1 MLIIKNG
8 KTIGALQLFR
18 VRKIG
23 IVARQNAKDVVVFH
37 GEEEQDRKVMKKIL
51 WMLRALH
58 AGEIEKNNIIRYN
71 GTIDMDVIVKE
82 TIKEW

>member
-18 VRKIG
+18 VRKTG

-37 GEEEQDRKVMKKIL
+37 GEEEQDRKVMKK
-51 WMLRALH
+51 
-58 AGEIEKNNIIRYN
+58 NIMDTASAARRRNRKKQHHTLQRNHRY
-71 GTIDMDVIVKE
+71 GRHY
-82 TIKEW
+82 

>member
-1 MLIIKNG
+1 MIIIKNG

-18 VRKIG
+18 VRKTG
-23 IVARQNAKDVVVFH
+23 IIARQTAKDVVVFH
-37 GEEEQDRKVMKKIL
+37 GEEQDRKVMKKIL
-51 WMLRALH
+51 WMLQALH

-71 GTIDMDVIVKE
+71 GTIDMDVVIKE

>member
-18 VRKIG
+18 VRKTG

-37 GEEEQDRKVMKKIL
+37 GEEDQDRKVMKKNI
-51 WMLRALH
+51 MDATSTTRRRNR
-58 AGEIEKNNIIRYN
+58 EKQHHTVQRNHRY
-71 GTIDMDVIVKE
+71 GRHC
-82 TIKEW
+82 

>member
-18 VRKIG
+18 VRKTG

-51 WMLRALH
+51 WMLQALH
-58 AGEIEKNNIIRYN
+58 AGEIEKKHHTVQRNHRHRRHHQ
-71 GTIDMDVIVKE
+71 GDH
-82 TIKEW
+82 

>member
-37 GEEEQDRKVMKKIL
+37 GEEE
-51 WMLRALH
+51 
-58 AGEIEKNNIIRYN
+58 
-71 GTIDMDVIVKE
+71 
-82 TIKEW
+82 

>member
-18 VRKIG
+18 VRKTG

-51 WMLRALH
+51 WMLQALH
-58 AGEIEKNNIIRYN
+58 AGEIEKNIIRYN
-71 GTIDMDVIVKE
+71 GTIDIDVIIKE

>member
-18 VRKIG
+18 VRKTG

-37 GEEEQDRKVMKKIL
+37 GEEQDRKVMKKIL
-51 WMLRALH
+51 WTLQALH
-58 AGEIEKNNIIRYN
+58 DGEIEKNNIIRYN

>member
-1 MLIIKNG
+1 MIIIKNG

-18 VRKIG
+18 VRKTG

-37 GEEEQDRKVMKKIL
+37 GEQDRKVMKKIL
-51 WMLRALH
+51 WMLQALH

-71 GTIDMDVIVKE
+71 GTIDMDVIIKE

>member
-1 MLIIKNG
+1 
-8 KTIGALQLFR
+8 
-18 VRKIG
+18 
-23 IVARQNAKDVVVFH
+23 
-37 GEEEQDRKVMKKIL
+37 MKKIL
-51 WMLRALH
+51 WTLRALH

>member
-18 VRKIG
+18 VRKTG
-23 IVARQNAKDVVVFH
+23 IIARQNAKDVVVFH

-51 WMLRALH
+51 WMMQALH
-58 AGEIEKNNIIRYN
+58 AGEIKNNIIRYN

>member
-18 VRKIG
+18 VRKTG

-37 GEEEQDRKVMKKIL
+37 GEEGQDRKVMKK
-51 WMLRALH
+51 
-58 AGEIEKNNIIRYN
+58 NIMDTASTTRRRNRKEQHHTLQRNHRY
-71 GTIDMDVIVKE
+71 GHHR
-82 TIKEW
+82 

>member
-18 VRKIG
+18 VRKTG

-37 GEEEQDRKVMKKIL
+37 GEEEQDRKVMKK
-51 WMLRALH
+51 
-58 AGEIEKNNIIRYN
+58 NIMDIASTARRRNRKKQHHTVQRNHRY
-71 GTIDMDVIVKE
+71 GRHY
-82 TIKEW
+82 

>member
-1 MLIIKNG
+1 MIIIKNG

-37 GEEEQDRKVMKKIL
+37 GEEEQDRKVMKKNI
-51 WMLRALH
+51 MDAASTARRRNR
-58 AGEIEKNNIIRYN
+58 EKQHH
-71 GTIDMDVIVKE
+71 TV
-82 TIKEW
+82 

>member
-18 VRKIG
+18 VRKTG

-51 WMLRALH
+51 WILQALH
-58 AGEIEKNNIIRYN
+58 AGEIEKKQHHTLQRNHRY
-71 GTIDMDVIVKE
+71 GRHH
-82 TIKEW
+82 